1 MTDKLRNSAPVPP
14 QDTTIDSL
22 TELVERLVKVDLDAA
37 NQPEQPEAS
46 QLSAEYRASLQ
57 ALLTPEMSS
66 EESEPDLHAL
76 LEAALRSWV
85 DGQ

>member
-1 MTDKLRNSAPVPP
+1 MTDNGRNSAPVPP

-37 NQPEQPEAS
+37 NQPEAS

-76 LEAALRSWV
+76 LDAALRSWV